1 MKKKLPILL
10 MSSFMLFG
18 LVSCGGGTSSSSSS
32 QGSTGSSSETSE
44 VSSTSTDT
52 SSQGGQSSSS
62 AEQLVINSV
71 EISGYSDTT
80 VFDLTNMTLKAEVK
94 GTKGGN
100 AVSGLKVDWSTSNE
114 KVATVKNGIVKFL
127 KVSEDTTVKV
137 IATSRDD
144 KTKKGEVE
152 FTVKHSLINISNSKG
167 AELDHSAF
175 MDEGTI
181 YTEPGDT
188 ALIYSDV
195 FGTKWYVEAEFTI
208 EAIGED
214 NFPKFGIMTGTD
226 EMGNWNA
233 TIDAA
238 NPCKNVFF
246 YCDTIK
252 AQQGSGWTNF
262 NFVGQ
267 NEGHT
272 DWDWGRQNGA
282 FSVPAADKTAI
293 GMPTKMG
300 LLRDGVDYY
309 LYAMKGGE
317 LTCYKHVVH
326 TDIAADEPTYA
337 WVGGWNDGA
346 TIGGFKALVGDEVD
360 KMYAPLTELNVSEE
374 EQTLYIGT
382 TYQVNVQTDVINYNK
397 NELIFESSDP
407 TVATVDKNGL
417 VTATDKPGETTITVK
432 YGELTKSFKVTVTD
446 DVNFRVVLD
455 GKMDDNLWNDKV
467 KQNKYRFQKN
477 DKTYID
483 FYGSRNNKGVYLFAD
498 YYVET
503 IKGPGN
509 GWWESDN
516 FEGYFATVNGR
527 CTKPNAD
534 PAGQLWAS
542 ANNISNFDDFYI
554 SAINLDETTNLYHMV
569 YELFVSYERLDVA
582 KDAVLSWEMGSNP
595 QAGWYQCP
603 WMGGANFAEKLKVTT
618 DGLVF
623 DIEDKTL
630 ICPEEGSHTFGTW
643 YTTKN
648 PTCAEDGEEAHK
660 CTRCGHVDTRVIAKG
675 AHTYNVADATATTP
689 STCTTTGKGTVECTT
704 CHQTIEVDLPIDRA
718 NHDGHFVDGV
728 CSECNSRL
736 EKGPVTFNYPA
747 NTNWQTRNYI
757 PAVMNGNAD
766 WTIKLDIDMVRT
778 NGNNDCARGWA
789 GQVQIEND
797 AGAFDNDDTHK
808 WVWRQDWWGWGHFNP
823 ANGSDI
829 PLDAA
834 NREGNCGSWDESAFD
849 HGFDDYKGD
858 VLDNC
863 NLQQT
868 IHFSYETGEV
878 TVVTVLTAK
887 AGSQAGKATTINYKS
902 LAFPKDK
909 KMEVGFG
916 MMWNMEGYHRINAI
930 EIEGNIVEGPH
941 SHEGTVGL

>member
-675 AHTYNVADATATTP
+675 AHTYNVADATVTTP
-689 STCTTTGKGTVECTT
+689 STCTTAGKGTVTCTT
-704 CHQTIEVDLPIDRA
+704 CNQDINIDLPLDYK
-718 NHDGHFVDGV
+718 NHNGHDFATGPCACGEIIGDGDPIVNEHRKTSNGWTDQNLWTRFGQ
-728 CSECNSRL
+728 NL
-736 EKGPVTFNYPA
+736 EGDFEIYTSFH
-747 NTNWQTRNYI
+747 
-757 PAVMNGNAD
+757 MNGNLNGEGVFNAD
-766 WTIKLDIDMVRT
+766 KFDAWKCPIVAISDTDQVGTDGTQETLVMRMDWFAWNDATGDANGDGNVVVQGIGNSGNNSNINCNGMYVDNFDADMPEVYKGSNVNLVIKRVGNTITINWTINVES
-778 NGNNDCARGWA
+778 NGKTYTPTYVLSNVVSTHVDVSMAFEFATATFTSIRVAR
-789 GQVQIEND
+789 
-797 AGAFDNDDTHK
+797 
-808 WVWRQDWWGWGHFNP
+808 
-823 ANGSDI
+823 
-829 PLDAA
+829 
-834 NREGNCGSWDESAFD
+834 
-849 HGFDDYKGD
+849 
-858 VLDNC
+858 
-863 NLQQT
+863 
-868 IHFSYETGEV
+868 
-878 TVVTVLTAK
+878 
-887 AGSQAGKATTINYKS
+887 
-902 LAFPKDK
+902 
-909 KMEVGFG
+909 
-916 MMWNMEGYHRINAI
+916 
-930 EIEGNIVEGPH
+930 
-941 SHEGTVGL
+941 

>member
-32 QGSTGSSSETSE
+32 QASTSETSE
-44 VSSTSTDT
+44 ASSTSTGT
-52 SSQGGQSSSS
+52 STSQGGQSSSQGGQSSST
-62 AEQLVINSV
+62 EPIVVNSV

-80 VFDLTNMTLKAEVK
+80 VFDLTNLTLKAEVNA
-94 GTKGGN
+94 TKGG
-100 AVSGLKVDWSTSNE
+100 VPVEKLKVDWSTSDE

-127 KVSEDTTVKV
+127 KVSEDTKVKV

-152 FTVKHSLINISNSKG
+152 FTVKHGLINLSNSKG
-167 AELDHSAF
+167 AELDASAL
-175 MDEGTI
+175 MEEGTI

-188 ALIYSDV
+188 ALIYSDI
-195 FGTKWYVEAEFTI
+195 FGTKWYVEAEITI

-214 NFPKFGIMTGTD
+214 DYPKIGIMTGTD

-233 TIDAA
+233 TIDAS
-238 NPCKNVFF
+238 NPCKNAFF
-246 YCDTIK
+246 YCDTVK

-272 DWDWGRQNGA
+272 DWDWGRQTGA

-317 LTCYKHVVH
+317 LTCYKHVVY

-337 WVGGWNDGA
+337 WIGGWKDGA
-346 TIGGFKALVGDEVD
+346 TIGGFKALVGDEVNQL
-360 KMYAPLTELNVSEE
+360 YTPLTDFTINED

-397 NELIFESSDP
+397 NELLFESSDP

-455 GKMDDNLWNDKV
+455 GKMDDNLWSDKV

-477 DKTYID
+477 EKTYID

-503 IKGPGN
+503 KKGPGN

-569 YELFVSYERLDVA
+569 YELFVSYDRLEVT
-582 KDAVLSWEMGSNP
+582 KDTVLSWEMGSNP

-603 WMGGANFAEKLKVTT
+603 WMGGANFADKLKVTT

-623 DIEDKTL
+623 DVEDKTL
-630 ICPEEGSHTFGTW
+630 ICPEEGSHTFGAY
-643 YTTKN
+643 YTTKA

-660 CTRCGHVDTRVIAKG
+660 CTRCGLVETRVIAKG
-675 AHTYNVADATATTP
+675 QHTYDVAKADVKTP
-689 STCTTTGKGTVECTT
+689 STCTVHGEGTIECTT
-704 CHQTIEVDLPIDRA
+704 CHQQLTIELPFDYS
-718 NHDGHFVDGV
+718 NHNGHNFEEGP
-728 CSECNSRL
+728 CACGEILSAPITNETRKNSSGWTDPNIWTKLTQGL
-736 EKGPVTFNYPA
+736 E
-747 NTNWQTRNYI
+747 
-757 PAVMNGNAD
+757 GNFEFH
-766 WTIKLDIDMVRT
+766 TSYHMQ
-778 NGNNDCARGWA
+778 GNF
-789 GQVQIEND
+789 ND
-797 AGAFDNDDTHK
+797 AGEFDPNFFLSWKCPLLVLSDSDVPEERIVLRTDAVGWND
-808 WVWRQDWWGWGHFNP
+808 NP
-823 ANGSDI
+823 GDRNGDGGAIVAGIGNEATNSNNIKLNGKFASDEDMKEI
-829 PLDAA
+829 
-834 NREGNCGSWDESAFD
+834 
-849 HGFDDYKGD
+849 YKGSNVDLTIKKVDNEITLDWVYKADSTGAVYTTTYNLLNVVSTRID
-858 VLDNC
+858 V
-863 NLQQT
+863 
-868 IHFSYETGEV
+868 SYAFEYAV
-878 TVVTVLTAK
+878 
-887 AGSQAGKATTINYKS
+887 ATFTN
-902 LAFPKDK
+902 
-909 KMEVGFG
+909 V
-916 MMWNMEGYHRINAI
+916 RI
-930 EIEGNIVEGPH
+930 VK
-941 SHEGTVGL
+941 

>member
-32 QGSTGSSSETSE
+32 QASTSETSE
-44 VSSTSTDT
+44 ASSSSASTSTSQGGQS
-52 SSQGGQSSSS
+52 SSQGGQSSST
-62 AEQLVINSV
+62 EPIVVNSV

-80 VFDLTNMTLKAEVK
+80 VFDLTNLTLKAEVNA
-94 GTKGGN
+94 TKGG
-100 AVSGLKVDWSTSNE
+100 APVEKLKVDWSTSDE

-127 KVSEDTTVKV
+127 KVSEDTKVKV

-152 FTVKHSLINISNSKG
+152 FTVKHGLINLSNSKG
-167 AELDHSAF
+167 AELDASAL
-175 MDEGTI
+175 MEEGTI

-188 ALIYSDV
+188 ALIYSDI
-195 FGTKWYVEAEFTI
+195 FGTKWYVEAEITI

-214 NFPKFGIMTGTD
+214 DYPKIGIMTGTD

-233 TIDAA
+233 TIDAS
-238 NPCKNVFF
+238 NPCKNAFF
-246 YCDTIK
+246 YCDTVK

-272 DWDWGRQNGA
+272 DWDWGRQTGA
-282 FSVPAADKTAI
+282 FSVTAADKTAI

-317 LTCYKHVVH
+317 LTCYKHVVY

-337 WVGGWNDGA
+337 WIGGWKDGA
-346 TIGGFKALVGDEVD
+346 TIGGFKALVGDEVNQL
-360 KMYAPLTELNVSEE
+360 YTPLTDFTINED

-397 NELIFESSDP
+397 NELLFESSDP

-455 GKMDDNLWNDKV
+455 GKMDDNLWSDKV

-477 DKTYID
+477 EKTYID

-503 IKGPGN
+503 KKGPGN

-527 CTKPNAD
+527 CTKPNAN

-569 YELFVSYERLDVA
+569 YELFVSYDRLEVT
-582 KDAVLSWEMGSNP
+582 KDTVLSWEMGSNP

-603 WMGGANFAEKLKVTT
+603 WMGGANFADKLKVTT

-623 DIEDKTL
+623 DVEDKTL
-630 ICPEEGSHTFGTW
+630 ICPEEGSHTFGAY
-643 YTTKN
+643 YTTKA

-660 CTRCGHVDTRVIAKG
+660 CTRCGLVETRVIAKG
-675 AHTYNVADATATTP
+675 QHTYDVATAKVTTP
-689 STCTTTGKGTVECTT
+689 STCTTAGKATVTCTT
-704 CHQTIEVDLPIDRA
+704 CNQPVEIDLPLDYK
-718 NHDGHFVDGV
+718 NHDGHDFTTGPCACGEIIGDGAPIVNENNKTSGGWTDQNKWTRFGQNLEGNFEISVD
-728 CSECNSRL
+728 
-736 EKGPVTFNYPA
+736 FNMHA
-747 NTNWQTRNYI
+747 NI
-757 PAVMNGNAD
+757 
-766 WTIKLDIDMVRT
+766 
-778 NGNNDCARGWA
+778 
-789 GQVQIEND
+789 ND
-797 AGAFDNDDTHK
+797 AGEYDNALFLAWKSPIVAISDADQIAADGTQESL
-808 WVWRQDWWGWGHFNP
+808 VMRMDWFGWNDATGD
-823 ANGSDI
+823 ANGD
-829 PLDAA
+829 
-834 NREGNCGSWDESAFD
+834 GNCVVAGIGNSDKNPNIQLNGMYVDNFDVDMHELYKESNVNLVI
-849 HGFDDYKGD
+849 KR
-858 VLDNC
+858 VDNEITL
-863 NLQQT
+863 NW
-868 IHFSYETGEV
+868 
-878 TVVTVLTAK
+878 
-887 AGSQAGKATTINYKS
+887 TINVVSTGKTYTPTYNLHNVVATHVDVS
-902 LAFPKDK
+902 MAFEYAYATFTSIRVSK
-909 KMEVGFG
+909 
-916 MMWNMEGYHRINAI
+916 
-930 EIEGNIVEGPH
+930 
-941 SHEGTVGL
+941 